1 MTAYH
6 IFHDVLLAVHNLALV
21 ICAGAPFFWWFH
33 WLASGDAEHGARF
46 VEKTF
51 PWVALGFVL
60 LFITGIGMPVGR
72 ILMSGGDR
80 IMHPVAG
87 LAIKAKVGSVVAL
100 MVVMALI
107 RVKILKPAASNP
119 EHLATSGSKL
129 RLYLKLAMLFS
140 AGSLFFSAWI
150 RFGMC

>member
-6 IFHDVLLAVHNLALV
+6 ILHDILLAVHNIALV

-33 WLASGDAEHGARF
+33 LLSSNDAEHGARF

-72 ILMSGGDR
+72 IIMSGGER

-87 LAIKAKVGSVVAL
+87 LATKAKVGSVVAL

-107 RVKILKPAASNP
+107 RWKILKPAPSNRKLLSAS
-119 EHLATSGSKL
+119 GDKL